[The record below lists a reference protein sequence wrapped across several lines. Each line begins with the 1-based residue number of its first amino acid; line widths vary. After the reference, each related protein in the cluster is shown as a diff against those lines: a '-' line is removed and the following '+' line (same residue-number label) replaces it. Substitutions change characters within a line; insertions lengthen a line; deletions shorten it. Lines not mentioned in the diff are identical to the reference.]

1 MKTIYSAPRG
11 TNDILP
17 EDYEI
22 WQYVIDIAIKT
33 SEKFGFLRIQTPTFE
48 NIELFKRSVG
58 DSTDIVQK
66 EMFAFKDSKGRQ
78 LALRPEGTA
87 AVVRATIQHG
97 LLNSSLPLKI
107 FYIMNFFRNE
117 RPQTG
122 RYKEFYQFGVELFG
136 ARSAIAEFEIISLAY
151 SFFNELNIKNLSLYI
166 NSIGCQNCRK
176 NYIYSLTKYFESYKE
191 KICENCK
198 NRLYNN
204 PLRLLDCK
212 EEQCEKFK
220 LNAPNILDYICA
232 DCKTHFNTLCNFLNL
247 NNIPYVVNQYIV
259 RGLDYYTRT
268 VFEFVTN
275 NLGAQNAV
283 CGGGRYDNLIE
294 KLGAPSTPAVGFGV
308 GLNRLILLLKN
319 QININSKTPHIY
331 IGATDEE
338 SLYKVSTIAT
348 NLRAR
353 NILTQ
358 IDLMN
363 RSVKSQMKYANKI
376 KAKFSCIIGNNEL
389 TNNSVNVK
397 NMNSEENF
405 NISLQRFAEE
415 FEKIL
420 KT

>member
-17 EDYEI
+17 EDYKI
-22 WQYVIDIAIKT
+22 WQYIIDIAIEN
-33 SEKFGFLRIQTPTFE
+33 SEKFGFFRMQTPTFE

-58 DSTDIVQK
+58 DGTDIVQK
-66 EMFAFKDSKGRQ
+66 EMFSFKDSKGRH

-87 AVVRATIQHG
+87 AIVRATIQHG

-136 ARSAIAEFEIISLAY
+136 AYSAIAEFEIISLAY
-151 SFFNELNIKNLSLYI
+151 SFLNELNVKDTNLNI
-166 NSIGCQNCRK
+166 NSIGCQDCRK
-176 NYIYSLTKYFESYKE
+176 NYVYSLTKYFEKYKE

-212 EEQCEKFK
+212 EKQCEEFK
-220 LNAPNILDYICA
+220 LNAPNILNYVCA

-247 NNIPYVVNQYIV
+247 NNIPYSVNPYIV
-259 RGLDYYTRT
+259 RGLDYYTKT

-275 NLGAQNAV
+275 NLGAQNAI
-283 CGGGRYDNLIE
+283 CGGGRYDDLIQ

-319 QININSKTPHIY
+319 KIKINYKIPHIY
-331 IGATDEE
+331 VGATDEE
-338 SLYKVSTIAT
+338 ALYKASVIAT

-353 NILTQ
+353 NIITQ
-358 IDLMN
+358 TDLMS
-363 RSVKSQMKYANKI
+363 RSVKSQMKYANRI
-376 KAKFSCIIGNNEL
+376 KAMFSCIIGKNEL
-389 TNNSVNVK
+389 TKNSVNVK
-397 NMNSEENF
+397 SMSGEENF
-405 NISLQRFAEE
+405 NISIQNFAEE
-415 FEKIL
+415 FERIL
-420 KT
+420 KN

>member
-1 MKTIYSAPRG
+1 M
-11 TNDILP
+11 
-17 EDYEI
+17 
-22 WQYVIDIAIKT
+22 
-33 SEKFGFLRIQTPTFE
+33 
-48 NIELFKRSVG
+48 
-58 DSTDIVQK
+58 
-66 EMFAFKDSKGRQ
+66 
-78 LALRPEGTA
+78 
-87 AVVRATIQHG
+87 
-97 LLNSSLPLKI
+97 
-107 FYIMNFFRNE
+107 
-117 RPQTG
+117 
-122 RYKEFYQFGVELFG
+122 
-136 ARSAIAEFEIISLAY
+136 
-151 SFFNELNIKNLSLYI
+151 
-166 NSIGCQNCRK
+166 
-176 NYIYSLTKYFESYKE
+176 
-191 KICENCK
+191 
-198 NRLYNN
+198 
-204 PLRLLDCK
+204 
-212 EEQCEKFK
+212 
-220 LNAPNILDYICA
+220 
-232 DCKTHFNTLCNFLNL
+232 
-247 NNIPYVVNQYIV
+247 VNQYIV

-389 TNNSVNVK
+389 INNSVNVK